1 MADLKFN
8 KPHEQVKAGTAKAVA
23 AATVSPAPL
32 DGTWKNCDKH
42 TPNLV
47 KVVIRSQGDTLFV
60 HAYGACHP
68 TPCDWGEVK
77 GLAYASS
84 VAGGPAVAFSALYSF
99 GFKDTI
105 LTGYLDGASL
115 VVEDFNTF
123 KDGSGR
129 ANYYTREHFCKE

>member
-8 KPHEQVKAGTAKAVA
+8 KPHEQLKAGAPAA
-23 AATVSPAPL
+23 AATVSPTPL
-32 DGTWKNCDKH
+32 DGTWNNCDKH
-42 TPNLV
+42 TRNLV
-47 KVVIRSQGDTLFV
+47 KVVITSKGDTLLV
-60 HAYGACHP
+60 HAYGACVP

-105 LTGYLDGASL
+105 LTGHLDGASL

-129 ANYYTREHFCKE
+129 ANYFTRDHFCKE